1 MNKVKTASFL
11 IALCMLFMLFSGCK
25 TQEAVNSADV
35 QENETVVDVVP
46 ESCIFSTVEELV
58 NAVQAARQR
67 ESNYTDIKSNNLAD
81 IPVLYAPAKVYEQF
95 QLLLVEATEYR
106 IFYYYKPTED
116 SADEVN
122 FSENI
127 TVTVCRGSEYSLE
140 SIGKQYG
147 LTADADGYLYNAS
160 KEKISF
166 MQDDT
171 LISVHVPENMNNYD
185 TLRSLC
191 QMEKI
196 EIDSAA

>member
-1 MNKVKTASFL
+1 MNKIKIVSFL

-25 TQEAVNSADV
+25 TQEAANSADV
-35 QENETVVDVVP
+35 QENEPEVDAEP
-46 ESCIFSTVEELV
+46 ESCIFSSVEELV
-58 NAVQAARQR
+58 NAVQDARKTQ
-67 ESNYTDIKSNNLAD
+67 SSDPIVISNNLAD
-81 IPVLYAPAKVYEQF
+81 ISVLYAPSEVYDQF
-95 QLLLVEATEYR
+95 QLLLIEATAYR

-116 SADEVN
+116 SSDKVN

-140 SIGKQYG
+140 SIGKQHG
-147 LTADADGYLYNAS
+147 LTADADGYIYNAS
-160 KEKISF
+160 KEKIYF

-171 LISVHVPENMNNYD
+171 MISIHVPENMNNYD

-196 EIDSAA
+196 VIDSAA